1 LCACRRGHRKEA
13 SGSSNRQHVAARDQ
27 FHGVLPWIYLRGT
40 DYLFAGL
47 RRRPLQTETMIR
59 YLQSH
64 SIFKS
69 LKNDFADVAALG
81 SVLRESVADEP
92 QALDNQLK

>member
-1 LCACRRGHRKEA
+1 
-13 SGSSNRQHVAARDQ
+13 
-27 FHGVLPWIYLRGT
+27 
-40 DYLFAGL
+40 
-47 RRRPLQTETMIR
+47 MIR